1 MTKDKFVVGI
11 DFGTESGRAVV
22 VRVRDGLEA
31 GAAIVAYPDGVLD
44 ERLPGGRQLEPDW
57 ALQNPRD
64 YLLVVEKALPKALK
78 SAGVRGESVI
88 GLGTD
93 FTASSPMPTL
103 GDGTPL
109 CFVKQFAADPNAWV
123 KLWKHHA
130 AQPEANRITEIG
142 AERHEEFIRIYGG
155 RYSSEW
161 FFSKLLQI
169 LDESPKTYTAAGRF
183 IEAADWIVWQL
194 AGEEKRSTCAAS
206 YKAMWVK
213 GAGFPSKDFFAALH
227 PRFENVV
234 EEKVGESYYPL
245 GSSAGGLTPYWAK
258 KTGLRSGTPV
268 SIGNVDAHVSVPA
281 VTVTQPGSMVMIMGT
296 SICHMLLGEDKRMV
310 EGMCGTVE
318 DGVVPG
324 LWGYEAGQSAVGDI
338 FAWYFQQGVPG
349 TFEREARQLKTVIP
363 ALLEK
368 RAAALKAGQSGLL
381 ALDWWNGNRSILVDA
396 DLTGLLVG
404 LRLSTKPE
412 EIFRALIEAT
422 AFGTRQIIEAFE
434 SQGIPVKDLVA
445 CGGLPQRNKLLMQIY
460 SDVTGREIRVV
471 RQPLTC
477 PALGSAMHAA
487 VAAGRAA
494 GGYDSIFEAAKR
506 MASLQPIVYRPQA
519 AQQEIYSRLF
529 SEYQKLHDYL
539 GCGENDV
546 MKRLKAIQR
555 EVADSGRRQKAVG
568 RRQNLANLDGQTMG

>member
-1 MTKDKFVVGI
+1 MPKDKFAVGI

-22 VRVRDGLEA
+22 VRVRDGQEA
-31 GAAIVAYPDGVLD
+31 GSAIIAYPDGVLD
-44 ERLPGGRQLEPDW
+44 ERLPGGRELEPDW

-64 YLLVVEKALPKALK
+64 YLLVVEKAVPKALK
-78 SAGVRGESVI
+78 SAGVKGESVI

-109 CFVKQFAADPNAWV
+109 CFVKHFGNDPHAWV

-142 AERHEEFIRIYGG
+142 SERHEEFIRTYGG

-169 LDESPKTYTAAGRF
+169 LNESPKTYGATGRF

-194 AGEEKRSTCAAS
+194 TGEEKRGTCTAS

-227 PRFENVV
+227 PRFESVI
-234 EEKVGESYYPL
+234 EEKIGESYYPL
-245 GSSAGGLTPYWAK
+245 GSCAGGLTPYWAK
-258 KTGLRSGTPV
+258 KTGLLSGTPV

-296 SICHMLLGEDKRMV
+296 SICHILLGEDKRMV

-338 FAWYFQQGVPG
+338 FAWYFQQGVPSA
-349 TFEREARQLKTVIP
+349 FDRDARQLKTAIP
-363 ALLEK
+363 DLLEK
-368 RAAALKAGQSGLL
+368 RAAALKPGQSGLL

-396 DLTGLLVG
+396 DLTGLLMG

-445 CGGLPQRNKLLMQIY
+445 CGGLPHKNKLLMQIY
-460 SDVTGREIRVV
+460 SDVTGREIRVA

-487 VAAGRAA
+487 VAAGRAD
-494 GGYDSIFEAAKR
+494 GGFDSIFEAAKS
-506 MASLQPIVYRPQA
+506 MAGVQRLVYRPRA
-519 AQQEIYSRLF
+519 RNHEIYTSLF
-529 SEYQKLHDYL
+529 TEYQKLHDHF
-539 GCGENDV
+539 GRGKNDV

-555 EVADSGRRQKAVG
+555 EVVDSRARSRKAVG
-568 RRQNLANLDGQTMG
+568 TRGE

>member
-1 MTKDKFVVGI
+1 MPKDKFTVGI

-22 VRVRDGLEA
+22 VRVRDGQEA
-31 GAAIVAYPDGVLD
+31 GSAIIPYPDGVLD
-44 ERLPGGRQLEPDW
+44 ERLPGGRRLGHDW

-64 YLLVVEKALPKALK
+64 YLLVVEKAVPKALK
-78 SAGVRGESVI
+78 SAGVVGESVI

-109 CFVKQFAADPNAWV
+109 CFVKQFRDDPHAWV

-142 AERHEEFIRIYGG
+142 TERHEEFIRIYGG

-169 LDESPKTYTAAGRF
+169 LNESPKTYAAIGRF

-194 AGEEKRSTCAAS
+194 TGNEKRSACTAS

-213 GAGFPSKDFFAALH
+213 AAGFPSKDFFAALH
-227 PRFENVV
+227 PSFENVI
-234 EEKVGESYYPL
+234 EEKVGERFYPL
-245 GSSAGGLTPYWAK
+245 GACAGGLTAHWAK
-258 KTGLRSGTPV
+258 KTGLRPGTPV
-268 SIGNVDAHVSVPA
+268 SIGNVDAHVSAPA

-296 SICHMLLGEDKRMV
+296 SICHILLGEDKRMV

-338 FAWYFQQGVPG
+338 FAWYFEHGAPAAFQ
-349 TFEREARQLKTVIP
+349 RDARRLKTTVP
-363 ALLEK
+363 ELLET
-368 RAAALKAGQSGLL
+368 RAAVLKAGESGLL

-396 DLTGLLVG
+396 DLTGLLLG
-404 LRLSTKPE
+404 LRLGTRPE

-422 AFGTRQIIEAFE
+422 AFGTRQVIEAFE
-434 SQGIPVKDLVA
+434 SKGIPVKNLVA
-445 CGGLPQRNKLLMQIY
+445 CGGLPQKNKLLMQIY
-460 SDVTGREIRVV
+460 SDVTGREIKIA

-477 PALGSAMHAA
+477 PALGSAMHGA
-487 VAAGRAA
+487 VAAGRD
-494 GGYDSIFEAAKR
+494 GGYDSIFEAAKH
-506 MASLQPIVYRPQA
+506 MAAVQRFVYRPQA
-519 AQQEIYSRLF
+519 RNHEIYTRLF

-539 GCGENDV
+539 GRGENDV

-555 EVADSGRRQKAVG
+555 EVMDSGRR
-568 RRQNLANLDGQTMG
+568 RH